1 MSKHIRSRVVVYTM
15 LPSFFDTTG
24 KSVQPDF
31 WDGPLLLWYS
41 ESPLVLVM
49 ARIRALVIACEP
61 VLHGDM
67 LIYSRAVAT
76 VNVERFTPA
85 NLETLSPAR
94 AEAD

>member
-1 MSKHIRSRVVVYTM
+1 
-15 LPSFFDTTG
+15 
-24 KSVQPDF
+24 
-31 WDGPLLLWYS
+31 
-41 ESPLVLVM
+41 M

-76 VNVERFTPA
+76 VHVERFTPA